1 MSLLAA
7 AVPVAVLVLAWDEAA
22 PAVRAVVE
30 ATETPTQALD
40 SVVVLVPAATGE
52 PTQEEFL
59 PLAVEEPALPVP
71 AVTSEDQLT
80 PKADNAIL
88 EAPDTTPTILSALPE
103 LPAPEPASTVL
114 PPLGTPLEAL
124 PLPTVPTTL
133 VAVAPAPL
141 AWSAVR
147 VLRLSSF
154 SLPELMELSQQALP
168 GAIWQG
174 GADQPAAPYLG
185 SQLEATNGES
195 LPVADLGDTRSGV
208 VATAPMLEAD
218 AFLVPTSTLPA
229 TAQPEQPLPALPIL
243 APAYLL
249 TEPPVPA
256 LDAEADLAPSL
267 LDEPTSEEAPLTQA
281 PLAELLGPAHAGWSE
296 DLAALRT
303 PLPLEEPA
311 PGIDLEDEAAY
322 YEATVGEPPA
332 TEVSNSPVEPRL
344 VNEPFE
350 APNLN
355 FQVIQY
361 ARFAVPVA
369 LAQAPFAAIYAPA
382 WPTWLAAQELRY
394 RTRQPLVLHVSTL
407 AAGAA
412 DSLETATGWQAE
424 LQRQALHHADLILA
438 ETPEL
443 TRRLRLDLGLPSDMV
458 RTVAAADADAVAQ
471 ALRTAQ
477 LRPSGSVS

>member
-1 MSLLAA
+1 MSLPA

-30 ATETPTQALD
+30 ATEAPTQALD

-52 PTQEEFL
+52 PTQEDFL
-59 PLAVEEPALPVP
+59 PLTTEEAAPPVL
-71 AVTSEDQLT
+71 AAASEVQ
-80 PKADNAIL
+80 PKLEADNAASEVL
-88 EAPDTTPTILSALPE
+88 EAPSTTPSVLPD
-103 LPAPEPASTVL
+103 LPAQESTPTVL
-114 PPLGTPLEAL
+114 PPLGTSPEAL
-124 PLPTVPTTL
+124 PAPTVPTVL
-133 VAVAPAPL
+133 DAVAPAPL
-141 AWSAVR
+141 TWSAVR

-154 SLPELMELSQQALP
+154 SLPELTELSKQTLP
-168 GAIWQG
+168 GVIWQG
-174 GADQPAAPYLG
+174 GAALPVAPYLG
-185 SQLEATNGES
+185 SQVEGINGEA
-195 LPVADLGDTRSGV
+195 LPVDDLGSAQPQV
-208 VATAPMLEAD
+208 VSTALELEID
-218 AFLVPTSTLPA
+218 AFVAPTPTLPA
-229 TAQPEQPLPALPIL
+229 ADQPEQPLPALPIL
-243 APAYLL
+243 APDYLL

-267 LDEPTSEEAPLTQA
+267 LDEPSPEEALLTQA
-281 PLAELLGPAHAGWSE
+281 PLTEPLGPAHAGWSE

-303 PLPLEEPA
+303 PLPLEEPKLA
-311 PGIDLEDEAAY
+311 TDFEDEASY
-322 YEATVGEPPA
+322 YAATVGEPPA
-332 TEVSNSPVEPRL
+332 TEASDSTTEPR
-344 VNEPFE
+344 VVSQPFE

-407 AAGAA
+407 AAGEA
-412 DSLETATGWQAE
+412 DSLETATSWQAE
-424 LQRQALHHADLILA
+424 LQRQALHRADLILA

-443 TRRLRLDLGLPSDMV
+443 ARRLRLDLGLPSDVV

-477 LRPSGSVS
+477 LRSSDSAS